1 VFLPLFVLSLAFM
14 VFRLWSGHSG
24 VTLPLIHYLSELD
37 SKEIIW
43 SFSITLFIMCMVC
56 HGELARL
63 KPHPRFLTGFYV
75 CVSLGG
81 AVGGLFVGLIA
92 PNLFRAYYEFPIGL
106 GLCAS
111 LIGAVLAG
119 ELWHLAGR
127 RRVWG
132 MVALATILGGY
143 ISFLVVEMHDMVEGH
158 RVVARNFY
166 G

>member
-43 SFSITLFIMCMVC
+43 SFSIALFVTCMVC

-63 KPHPRFLTGFYV
+63 KPHPRYLTGFYV
-75 CVSLGG
+75 CLSLGG
-81 AVGGLFVGLIA
+81 AVGGLFVGLVA

-106 GLCAS
+106 GVCA
-111 LIGAVLAG
+111 LVLVLVYCR
-119 ELWHLAGR
+119 EMGR
-127 RRVWG
+127 LPLPR
-132 MVALATILGGY
+132 
-143 ISFLVVEMHDMVEGH
+143 
-158 RVVARNFY
+158 
-166 G
+166 